1 MALIK
6 LSILGLIRESKRFK
20 FEHAALTLEFI
31 TTVNALINARVGGR
45 LIKRGIYFISITLL
59 LNKTI
64 QKLITTHI
72 FLRL

>member
-31 TTVNALINARVGGR
+31 TTVNALINARVD
-45 LIKRGIYFISITLL
+45 
-59 LNKTI
+59 
-64 QKLITTHI
+64 
-72 FLRL
+72 